1 MPAKKQNG
9 PEKKSDKS
17 TAAKSTTARKPAA
30 KRRATKR
37 AAPPPPSANLE
48 HLTRERAR
56 IRVPALRR
64 EREALEKLAHAMVE
78 LPGVYS
84 VEANPLTAG
93 LLIRYQGDFG
103 EIGKS
108 AVKAGLFVMEEPG
121 PAPDVM
127 TGLRG
132 RMRDIETMLRRNSSG
147 AFDVNTAMFL
157 FFSLV
162 AVVQLARG
170 RIAMPAFSALWY
182 ALNSLR
188 SASFEGEGESG
199 EGAPGE

>member
-1 MPAKKQNG
+1 MPAKKDDG
-9 PEKKSDKS
+9 PQKKTGRK
-17 TAAKSTTARKPAA
+17 TTAKSTTARKPAT

-37 AAPPPPSANLE
+37 TAPPPPSANLE
-48 HLTRERAR
+48 HLTQERAR

-64 EREALEKLAHAMVE
+64 QREALEKLAHAMID

-93 LLIRYQGDFG
+93 VLIRYQGDFG

-108 AVKAGLFVMEEPG
+108 AIEAGLFVLEEPG
-121 PAPDVM
+121 PAPDAM
-127 TGLRG
+127 TGLRE
-132 RMRDIETMLRRNSSG
+132 RMRDVETMLRRNSSG
-147 AFDVNTAMFL
+147 SLDVNTAMFL

-188 SASFEGEGESG
+188 SASFEGETGK
-199 EGAPGE
+199 GAPGE